1 MDWLQ
6 ALEEHIPRSP
16 AEAIA
21 WDAIEPLFAPTCFS
35 QMRSIPQN
43 PAFHGEGDVLTH
55 TKLVCRELTA
65 LDAFHALP
73 RRERTA
79 LFLAALLHDIGKVAT
94 TVLEDGIWHS
104 PHHAATGS
112 QLAREFLW
120 LECGLCG
127 TPDAVALRETVCALI
142 RYHMLPTRLM
152 DQPEPERKA
161 RTLAAIG
168 ALAPGFSWNL
178 LCLLAQADVRGRI
191 APDVE
196 ELLAQVQLC
205 RMLAQ
210 EAGCLAQPYP
220 FADACVRHAYLSG
233 RNVQPD
239 QTLYDG
245 TWGEVVMMSGLPGT
259 GKDTWIAKNLPGLPM
274 VSLDDIRRMLR
285 ISPTDNQGRVLQA
298 AQEQAR
304 VLLRQK
310 QPFVW
315 NTTGLMKDTRQKQ
328 LRLFERYGA
337 RVRIVYLETGWTR
350 RAEQN
355 TGRAEPVPESAV
367 CRMLARIAL
376 PLPDE
381 AQRVEWL
388 CV

>member
-1 MDWLQ
+1 
-6 ALEEHIPRSP
+6 
-16 AEAIA
+16 
-21 WDAIEPLFAPTCFS
+21 
-35 QMRSIPQN
+35 
-43 PAFHGEGDVLTH
+43 
-55 TKLVCRELTA
+55 
-65 LDAFHALP
+65 
-73 RRERTA
+73 
-79 LFLAALLHDIGKVAT
+79 
-94 TVLEDGIWHS
+94 
-104 PHHAATGS
+104 
-112 QLAREFLW
+112 
-120 LECGLCG
+120 
-127 TPDAVALRETVCALI
+127 
-142 RYHMLPTRLM
+142 
-152 DQPEPERKA
+152 
-161 RTLAAIG
+161 
-168 ALAPGFSWNL
+168 
-178 LCLLAQADVRGRI
+178 
-191 APDVE
+191 
-196 ELLAQVQLC
+196 
-205 RMLAQ
+205 
-210 EAGCLAQPYP
+210 
-220 FADACVRHAYLSG
+220 
-233 RNVQPD
+233 
-239 QTLYDG
+239 
-245 TWGEVVMMSGLPGT
+245 MMSGLPGT

-376 PLPDE
+376 PLLDE